1 MKKVFAARNMGDDL
15 VAARHLLEE
24 DPYLDVHIDGV
35 YLRTDIHSSRLNRIH
50 FVKKRRMGDPKLC

>member
-1 MKKVFAARNMGDDL
+1 LKKVFAARNMGDDL

-35 YLRTDIHSSRLNRIH
+35 KI
-50 FVKKRRMGDPKLC
+50 V